1 MLTLLTKGEFKFNGV
16 NTAKWL
22 AVSVDKITH
31 LTVQLGNEYRLYT
44 LTY

>member
-22 AVSVDKITH
+22 AVIVEKVTH
-31 LTVQLGNEYRLYT
+31 LTVQIGN
-44 LTY
+44 